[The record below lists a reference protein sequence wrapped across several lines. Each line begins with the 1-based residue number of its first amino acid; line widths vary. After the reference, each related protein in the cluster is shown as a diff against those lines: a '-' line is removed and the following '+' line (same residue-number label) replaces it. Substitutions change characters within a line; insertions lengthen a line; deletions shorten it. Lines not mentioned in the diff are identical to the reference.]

1 MMKKLLGYKHSVN
14 KKVVQQIVQQ
24 IISTSVTNILGYKPI
39 NLVRKKEN
47 SYNPYV
53 LSKGPVVKWI

>member
-1 MMKKLLGYKHSVN
+1 MKKRIKR
-14 KKVVQQIVQQ
+14 VVQQIVQQ